1 MADPICRWRNPYFKT
16 VRELIS
22 VLPQEDLPKDI
33 ARQQT
38 IVSFGSEDFFRTPYQ
53 LAAQLGLYFE
63 DGLLLYTKFHT
74 NPHPFEINQYMDTWF
89 KNYYVPNPYTT
100 RGFNNIEPKI
110 LNIEISKLLY
120 SAQSDIPWQDAKAS
134 LFGEEIGND
143 DILINVINTYSILF
157 QVKNNVLK
165 LKEGIEYGDLQSCI
179 YPYTLPTRDDKKGFF
194 DQFSKD
200 LSPNLPHLNADAG
213 NISIISENSNL
224 RQIICDTFKYII
236 AQYGEDKLLIGHTTK
251 NATIEDRS
259 YLGLML
265 PKYFGFEILFGQFS
279 QKQSVDN
286 LKSSNTRRFY
296 LDMFT
301 VLDNENTY
309 LNNQWYESSDRG
321 LSLPNFNNLLADIS
335 DNKLKIV
342 KDGDIFKLF
351 KSNMEPKNTIYYGAP
366 GTGKSYRVDQII
378 KDLDPQ
384 YFERVTFHPEYDN
397 ASFVG
402 GYKPVSQKNE
412 KGDEE
417 IGYRFVPQAF
427 STIYSRA
434 WQDATQQYYLVIEEI
449 NRGNCAEIFG
459 EIFQLLDRN
468 SEYTVTPSKELREH
482 LLKDF
487 SDNPEHEGIRKG
499 LKLPSN
505 LHILATMNTSD
516 QSLFPMD
523 SAFKRRWEWEYVP
536 ICYDPRTEED
546 KDNLSFGYEIELPDG
561 TKYRWIDFI
570 SKINNNHVKNNPSL
584 GMDKCIGNYFI
595 KPDSGNFISLKP
607 FISKVIFYLWN
618 DVFKDEDNKVFESNG
633 SYEDFFPIASAGVT
647 KVKEL
652 FERIELSPISVYA
665 ERDEEYQLG
674 QVAEE
679 NQTVEN

>member
-1 MADPICRWRNPYFKT
+1 MLYLRKIFTQDLRDGKQIAFPKEPSNYFFNFNYQTPDSDRQINFKFVVKDTESIFYSENNHIVSTRLYAAGSESRIDGQLRQFFINVLGATVDDIILFKKVNDTNFEFEYISQTAAEYNLLKNLLSGKNHNVVVNENLASEEENIEESSEDLISSFSKWLNAKPKNNYFDNDYIKT
-16 VRELIS
+16 VSFLTK
-22 VLPQEDLPKDI
+22 LQEKYSEI
-33 ARQQT
+33 Y
-38 IVSFGSEDFFRTPYQ
+38 SEDIFDVDFDDLDNFIEKINTNIWDQSTDFWRYSE
-53 LAAQLGLYFE
+53 AASNHQ
-63 DGLLLYTKFHT
+63 
-74 NPHPFEINQYMDTWF
+74 P
-89 KNYYVPNPYTT
+89 
-100 RGFNNIEPKI
+100 RAI
-110 LNIEISKLLY
+110 LNKDNY
-120 SAQSDIPWQDAKAS
+120 QA
-134 LFGEEIGND
+134 F
-143 DILINVINTYSILF
+143 
-157 QVKNNVLK
+157 
-165 LKEGIEYGDLQSCI
+165 LKE
-179 YPYTLPTRDDKKGFF
+179 
-194 DQFSKD
+194 
-200 LSPNLPHLNADAG
+200 
-213 NISIISENSNL
+213 
-224 RQIICDTFKYII
+224 FKY
-236 AQYGEDKLLIGHTTK
+236 KRNH
-251 NATIEDRS
+251 
-259 YLGLML
+259 
-265 PKYFGFEILFGQFS
+265 
-279 QKQSVDN
+279 
-286 LKSSNTRRFY
+286 
-296 LDMFT
+296 
-301 VLDNENTY
+301 
-309 LNNQWYESSDRG
+309 
-321 LSLPNFNNLLADIS
+321 NFQ
-335 DNKLKIV
+335 
-342 KDGDIFKLF
+342 
-351 KSNMEPKNTIYYGAP
+351 PKNTIYYGAP

-378 KDLDPQ
+378 KDLDPK

-434 WQDATQQYYLVIEEI
+434 WQDPTQQYYLVIEEI

-468 SEYTVTPSKELREH
+468 SEYTVTPSRELREH

-487 SDNPEHEGIRKG
+487 SDNREHEGIRKG
-499 LKLPSN
+499 LKLPYN

-536 ICYDPRTEED
+536 ICYDPKTEED
-546 KDNLSFGYEIELPDG
+546 RDNLSFGYEIELPDG

-570 SKINNNHVKNNPSL
+570 SKINNNHIKNNPSL

-665 ERDEEYQLG
+665 ERDEEYRLG

>member
-1 MADPICRWRNPYFKT
+1 MKIKKEIVIESFLNLTKSTTNKFWGLLAILHSIDEPITPNKTYTVDSSKLMSNLDKLFTIVDSKQLYVGNPIYVKFSLAWKDIIEKDLLKNKPMLFDCAIFYHRNAMMDVSSTDSRKLINNFLVENKIILNGLEFLFEIEGKNSVIEFEDYNNDEFISGVASAKNVENKSGQSLSLESPFFIQS
-16 VRELIS
+16 RASELKRAPFIQTLYSGDKIKELLLLSDTNLELLYPSQNILSKESENFEALFRKWLENNFAPKSGSLHAYILSINILSEKLSKNLFS
-22 VLPQEDLPKDI
+22 VDDLPYLQNLYNDVKDN
-33 ARQQT
+33 QS
-38 IVSFGSEDFFRTPYQ
+38 VKGSFFYCEKSPSY
-53 LAAQLGLYFE
+53 
-63 DGLLLYTKFHT
+63 
-74 NPHPFEINQYMDTWF
+74 
-89 KNYYVPNPYTT
+89 
-100 RGFNNIEPKI
+100 
-110 LNIEISKLLY
+110 
-120 SAQSDIPWQDAKAS
+120 
-134 LFGEEIGND
+134 GE
-143 DILINVINTYSILF
+143 
-157 QVKNNVLK
+157 
-165 LKEGIEYGDLQSCI
+165 
-179 YPYTLPTRDDKKGFF
+179 KGF
-194 DQFSKD
+194 
-200 LSPNLPHLNADAG
+200 LSAALSSYIKFIAETQKNR
-213 NISIISENSNL
+213 NSPTN
-224 RQIICDTFKYII
+224 
-236 AQYGEDKLLIGHTTK
+236 
-251 NATIEDRS
+251 
-259 YLGLML
+259 
-265 PKYFGFEILFGQFS
+265 
-279 QKQSVDN
+279 
-286 LKSSNTRRFY
+286 
-296 LDMFT
+296 
-301 VLDNENTY
+301 
-309 LNNQWYESSDRG
+309 
-321 LSLPNFNNLLADIS
+321 
-335 DNKLKIV
+335 
-342 KDGDIFKLF
+342 
-351 KSNMEPKNTIYYGAP
+351 NTIYYGAP

-402 GYKPVSQKNE
+402 GYKPVSQRNE
-412 KGDEE
+412 KGEEE

-434 WQDATQQYYLVIEEI
+434 WQDPTQPYYLVIEEI

-570 SKINNNHVKNNPSL
+570 SKINNNHIKNNPSL

-595 KPDSGNFISLKP
+595 KPDSGNFITLKP

-652 FERIELSPISVYA
+652 FERIELSPISAYA

-679 NQTVEN
+679 NQTFEN

>member
-1 MADPICRWRNPYFKT
+1 MKIKKEIVIESFLNLTKSTTNKFWGLLAILHSIDEPITPNKTYTVDSSKLMSNLDKLFTIVDSKQLYVGNPIYVKFSLAWKDIIEKDLLKNKPMLFDCAIFYHRNAMMDVSSTDSRKLINNFLVENKIILNGLEFLFEIEGKNSVIEFEDYNNDEFISGVASAKNVENKSGQSLSLESPFFIQS
-16 VRELIS
+16 RASELKRAPFIQTLYSGDKIKELLLLSDTNLELLYPSQNILSKESENFEALFRKWLENNFAPKSGSLHAYILSINILSEKLSKNLFS
-22 VLPQEDLPKDI
+22 VDDLPYLQNLYNDVKDN
-33 ARQQT
+33 QS
-38 IVSFGSEDFFRTPYQ
+38 VKGSFFYCEKSPSY
-53 LAAQLGLYFE
+53 
-63 DGLLLYTKFHT
+63 
-74 NPHPFEINQYMDTWF
+74 
-89 KNYYVPNPYTT
+89 
-100 RGFNNIEPKI
+100 
-110 LNIEISKLLY
+110 
-120 SAQSDIPWQDAKAS
+120 
-134 LFGEEIGND
+134 GE
-143 DILINVINTYSILF
+143 
-157 QVKNNVLK
+157 
-165 LKEGIEYGDLQSCI
+165 
-179 YPYTLPTRDDKKGFF
+179 KGF
-194 DQFSKD
+194 
-200 LSPNLPHLNADAG
+200 LSAALSSYIKFIAETQKNR
-213 NISIISENSNL
+213 NSLTN
-224 RQIICDTFKYII
+224 
-236 AQYGEDKLLIGHTTK
+236 
-251 NATIEDRS
+251 
-259 YLGLML
+259 
-265 PKYFGFEILFGQFS
+265 
-279 QKQSVDN
+279 
-286 LKSSNTRRFY
+286 
-296 LDMFT
+296 
-301 VLDNENTY
+301 
-309 LNNQWYESSDRG
+309 
-321 LSLPNFNNLLADIS
+321 
-335 DNKLKIV
+335 
-342 KDGDIFKLF
+342 
-351 KSNMEPKNTIYYGAP
+351 NTIYYGAP

-402 GYKPVSQKNE
+402 GYKPVSQRNE
-412 KGDEE
+412 KGEEE

-434 WQDATQQYYLVIEEI
+434 WQDPTQPYYLVIEEI

-570 SKINNNHVKNNPSL
+570 SKINNNHIKNNPSL

-595 KPDSGNFISLKP
+595 KPDSGNFITLKP

-652 FERIELSPISVYA
+652 FERIELSPISAYA

-679 NQTVEN
+679 NQTFEN

>member
-1 MADPICRWRNPYFKT
+1 MKNHGSLTNLKDKMSKKYLYKVYSGVNTFSNFPAGNEFRFSAENFSPQIQIQIGDIIVAYSNPGTFCILEITGTEGYNLSAVKNLELFKEKFINFDSGTSILELTEIDYSNLLVELLLKFSTISPEDNTENISTSQIISSFAKWLNAKPKNNYFDNDYIKT
-16 VRELIS
+16 VSFLTK
-22 VLPQEDLPKDI
+22 LQEKYSEIYSKDI
-33 ARQQT
+33 FDVDFDDLDNFIEKINTNIWDQSTDFWRY
-38 IVSFGSEDFFRTPYQ
+38 SE
-53 LAAQLGLYFE
+53 AASNHQ
-63 DGLLLYTKFHT
+63 
-74 NPHPFEINQYMDTWF
+74 P
-89 KNYYVPNPYTT
+89 
-100 RGFNNIEPKI
+100 RAI
-110 LNIEISKLLY
+110 LNKDNY
-120 SAQSDIPWQDAKAS
+120 QA
-134 LFGEEIGND
+134 F
-143 DILINVINTYSILF
+143 
-157 QVKNNVLK
+157 
-165 LKEGIEYGDLQSCI
+165 LKE
-179 YPYTLPTRDDKKGFF
+179 
-194 DQFSKD
+194 
-200 LSPNLPHLNADAG
+200 
-213 NISIISENSNL
+213 
-224 RQIICDTFKYII
+224 FKY
-236 AQYGEDKLLIGHTTK
+236 KRNH
-251 NATIEDRS
+251 
-259 YLGLML
+259 
-265 PKYFGFEILFGQFS
+265 
-279 QKQSVDN
+279 
-286 LKSSNTRRFY
+286 
-296 LDMFT
+296 
-301 VLDNENTY
+301 
-309 LNNQWYESSDRG
+309 
-321 LSLPNFNNLLADIS
+321 NFQ
-335 DNKLKIV
+335 
-342 KDGDIFKLF
+342 
-351 KSNMEPKNTIYYGAP
+351 PKNTIYYGAP

-378 KDLDPQ
+378 KDLDPK
-384 YFERVTFHPEYDN
+384 YFERVTFHPDYDN

-434 WQDATQQYYLVIEEI
+434 WQDPTHQYYLVIEEI

-468 SEYTVTPSKELREH
+468 SEYTVTPSRELREH

-523 SAFKRRWEWEYVP
+523 SAFKRRWEWEYVL
-536 ICYDPRTEED
+536 ICYDPKTEED
-546 KDNLSFGYEIELPDG
+546 RDNLSFGYEIELPDG

-570 SKINNNHVKNNPSL
+570 SKINNNHIKNNPSL